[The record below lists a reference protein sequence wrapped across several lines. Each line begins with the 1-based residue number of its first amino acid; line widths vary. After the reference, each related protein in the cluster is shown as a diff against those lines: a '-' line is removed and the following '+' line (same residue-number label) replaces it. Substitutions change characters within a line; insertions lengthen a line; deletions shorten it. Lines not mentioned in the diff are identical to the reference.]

1 MKPRTRSFKHCPR
14 CKAPLEKATAVSGSP
29 SEYWYVCTSPKCNT
43 YVNSYVPM
51 AHQYHFHAT
60 SARLI
65 GNFGAFG
72 TGKTTASRQ
81 DLYKHLL
88 ITPNANALVGANI
101 VPQYEQTLKR
111 ELDNDLPEA
120 FVKSRSQQKAYY
132 DLINNARI
140 LFRPFDNPNK
150 LRSFNLTYFVMVEAS
165 EINQDAFHQLK
176 TRLRNTS
183 ATLPLLTPEGLPYKP
198 SKLKADWRKGI
209 VESNPDSGWIRTD
222 ILAVATQIHKH
233 GSIMDTYIQDPT
245 RLDPNIHVHVATTSA
260 NPYLP
265 PNYIEEI
272 SYNKPMWWVARYV
285 LGSFNYSEGLV
296 YPSAAAHVIQSFD
309 PPPHWPRLLAC
320 DYGLNDKF
328 IYLLAAVDE
337 QTATVHVYDEYVTN
351 NRDIEYLARQFKL
364 FTEHIPQGGWYAPPL
379 LDPKSGSRRDYN
391 KKDLFTHFLDH
402 GIYFKPGHINV
413 EARIYRLNTYLESGK
428 LRIHDKCNNLREE
441 IQKYKF
447 PDRTLD
453 DKSRRSYDKPIDKDN
468 HSINAL
474 EWITME
480 LPANPS
486 RLTLRSFGPH
496 GIDLDAHKQRK
507 EDQKHYA
514 TFALS
519 DPHTT
524 DNTSVFDFSG
534 GGFQSAW

>member
-1 MKPRTRSFKHCPR
+1 MPRTRSFRNCPR
-14 CKAPLEKATAVSGSP
+14 CNAPLAKATAISGAP
-29 SEYWYVCTSPKCNT
+29 SEFWYACTSPRCNT
-43 YVNSYVPM
+43 YVNSYIPM
-51 AHQYHFHAT
+51 AHQYHFHQT
-60 SARLI
+60 DARLI

-72 TGKTTASRQ
+72 TGKTTTSREE
-81 DLYKHLL
+81 LYKHVL

-111 ELDNDLPEA
+111 ELDNDLPAA
-120 FVKSRSQQKAYY
+120 FIQRTSAQKQYY

-150 LRSFNLTYFVMVEAS
+150 LRSFNLTFFIMVEAS
-165 EINQDAFHQLK
+165 EINEDAFHQLK

-183 ATLPLLTPEGLPYKP
+183 ATIPLTDPDGNPLRPLR
-198 SKLKADWRKGI
+198 LQADWRKGI
-209 VESNPDSGWIRTD
+209 VESNPDSGWVRSE
-222 ILAVATQIHKH
+222 LLSVANNIHKH
-233 GSIMDTYIQDPT
+233 GDILDLYVQDQS
-245 RLDPNIHVHVATTSA
+245 RLDPNIDVHVATTSV

-296 YPSAAAHVIQSFD
+296 YPSAAAHIVASFD

-328 IYLLAAVDE
+328 VYLLAAIEPGTGV
-337 QTATVHVYDEYVTN
+337 VHIYREFTTTDRN
-351 NRDIEYLARQFKL
+351 IEYLAEQFKL
-364 FTEHIPQGGWYAPPL
+364 FTEHIPSGNWYTQPI

-402 GIYFKPGHINV
+402 GIYFKPGHINL
-413 EARIYRLNTYLESGK
+413 EARIYRLNTYLESGRQK
-428 LRIHDKCNNLREE
+428 IHDVCNNLKDE
-441 IQKYKF
+441 IIRYKF

-453 DKSRRSYDKPIDKDN
+453 DKKRNYNKPVDKDN

-480 LPANPS
+480 LPANPA
-486 RLTLRSFGPH
+486 LLKLKAFGPH
-496 GIDLDAHKQRK
+496 GVDLDAARQRHL
-507 EDQKHYA
+507 DNKHYA
-514 TFALS
+514 EFALS
-519 DPHTT
+519 DTSQQT
-524 DNTSVFDFSG
+524 TSVFDFSG
-534 GGFQSAW
+534 GGFGNAW